1 VFCSKCGGAVADGS
15 PFCPNCGQATHAAP
29 LMVAAG
35 PLQSAPARPYAG
47 FWLRVLAYIIDALI
61 LGIFCGPI
69 FFGLAMSMG
78 LVSSLSR
85 LPRGSDPF
93 GVIAPAVFVSFF
105 GAIFMVALVGGWLYH
120 ALLESSEWQG
130 TAGKKAL
137 GLTVTDMAGQ
147 RVSFGRASGRHFGKL
162 VTGLIPLG
170 IGYALAGFTEKK
182 QALHDMMASCLV
194 MRQS

>member
-1 VFCSKCGGAVADGS
+1 VFCSKCGGAVPDGS
-15 PFCPNCGQATHAAP
+15 TFCANCGQATHAAP
-29 LMVAAG
+29 LMVATG
-35 PLQSAPARPYAG
+35 PVHNAPALFYAG

-69 FFGLAMSMG
+69 FFGLAMSTG
-78 LVSSLSR
+78 VVSSLAR
-85 LPRGSDPF
+85 VPRGSHPF
-93 GVIAPAVFVSFF
+93 SVIAPGLFLSFF
-105 GAIFMVALVGGWLYH
+105 SAILLIALVGGWLYY

-162 VTGLIPLG
+162 ITGLIPLG

-194 MRQS
+194 LRRS